1 MKSRTSGID
10 VLLLAVIVG
19 LTLAT
24 GYIHFWVGG
33 TMLLLN
39 AMGYATLALATIV
52 TAVFFRRFLPLV
64 LMALAAYAVVT
75 IVGWLIMGPYFDV
88 AYMAKAIEIGL
99 ITTIAI
105 FLRRNAEDTQAALVW
120 ALLVPAA
127 LLSRRDR
134 PPAQGSVVSSASS
147 SAAGKE

>member
-1 MKSRTSGID
+1 MKPRNRYVD
-10 VLLLAVIVG
+10 AFLLVLIVA

-39 AMGYATLALATIV
+39 AMGYATLAVATVV
-52 TAVFFRRFLPLV
+52 TALFFRRFLPLV
-64 LMALAAYAVVT
+64 LMALAAYAAVT

-88 AYMAKAIEIGL
+88 AYLAKGIEIGL
-99 ITTIAI
+99 IVTIVI
-105 FLRRNAEDTQAALVW
+105 TLRRMSEETQAAIVW

-134 PPAQGSVVSSASS
+134 QPARKSVTASSA
-147 SAAGKE
+147 AAGKE